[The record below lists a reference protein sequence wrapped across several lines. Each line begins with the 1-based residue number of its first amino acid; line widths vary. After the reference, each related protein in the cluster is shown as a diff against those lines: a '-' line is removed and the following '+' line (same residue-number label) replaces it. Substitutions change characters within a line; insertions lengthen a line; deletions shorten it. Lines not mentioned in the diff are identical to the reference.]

1 MFTGAEWPAM
11 SKAIDISQ
19 PKTPKEVQKS
29 ARKDRLARALKAN
42 IKRRKEA
49 PGQTGETNDGRKD

>member
-1 MFTGAEWPAM
+1 M
-11 SKAIDISQ
+11 SKAIDIGQ
-19 PKTPKEVQKS
+19 PKTAKEVQKS

-49 PGQTGETNDGRKD
+49 LAQTGETDDGRKD

>member
-1 MFTGAEWPAM
+1 M
-11 SKAIDISQ
+11 SKGIDISQ

-49 PGQTGETNDGRKD
+49 QGQTGETSDGRKD